1 MNNAHPTVPAPSNEP
16 TLSYAPGSEER
27 HAVKA
32 KLKDLRA
39 RTIEVPAFI
48 GGEEVYAGDPSE
60 ISPPHDHQH
69 TLGTVHQCGAEET
82 EQAIDAAM
90 EAKEAW
96 AAMDFDDR
104 AAIFLKAADLLAE
117 KYRPL
122 INAATMLG
130 QGKNIHQAE
139 IDAACELIDFLRF
152 NVHFAEQIYRDQ
164 PNNVRG
170 LWNKME
176 YRPLEGFVFAVTP
189 FNFTAI
195 QGNLPTAPAIMGNT
209 VLWKPAS
216 RSVYSAYFTHKIL
229 KEAGLPDGVINMLP
243 ADDGAAVGTPALDSE
258 HFAGLHFTGS
268 VATFEHLW
276 STIGDNLDT
285 YTTYP
290 TIVGETGGKD
300 FILAHKTANPKQ
312 VATAITRAS
321 FEYQG
326 QKCSAASR
334 LYLPESLWPEV
345 KETLFAQLEDV
356 SVGPPEDFTNF
367 VNAVID
373 QRAFDNIVSYI
384 DHAREDEAAEIVWGG
399 EYDDTT
405 GYFIEPTV
413 IRAHDPK
420 QKSMQEEIF
429 GPVTTVYVYPDDE
442 WNETLQLVD
451 ETSPYGLTGA
461 VFARERHV
469 IREAQ
474 DALEHAAGN
483 FYVNDKPTAA
493 VVGQQPFG
501 GARRSGTNDKAGSE
515 LNLLRWVSPR
525 SIKESWNAPEDY
537 HYAWNQPDADDEISV
552 EEIRTAD
559 RAEAGNGAV
568 QA

>member
-1 MNNAHPTVPAPSNEP
+1 MNNAHPTVPAPTNEP

-27 HAVKA
+27 QAVKQ
-32 KLKDLRA
+32 KLKDLRSQ
-39 RTIEVPAFI
+39 TVEVPAFI
-48 GGEEVYAGDPSE
+48 GGEAVYPGSTSRL
-60 ISPPHDHQH
+60 SPPHDHQH
-69 TLGTVHQCGAEET
+69 TLGEVHQCGAAET
-82 EQAIDAAM
+82 ESAIDAAM
-90 EAKEAW
+90 EAKDDW
-96 AAMDFDDR
+96 ASMDFDDR

-130 QGKNIHQAE
+130 QGKNVHQAE

-152 NVHFAEQIYRDQ
+152 NVHFAETIYRDQ

-209 VLWKPAS
+209 VVWKPAS
-216 RSVYSAYFTHKIL
+216 RSVYSAYFTYKIL
-229 KEAGLPDGVINMLP
+229 EEAGLPDGVINMVP
-243 ADDGAAVGTPALDSE
+243 ADDGAAVGDPALNSE

-276 STIGDNLDT
+276 TQVAENLDT

-300 FILAHKTANPKQ
+300 FILTHESANPDQ

-326 QKCSAASR
+326 QKCSASSR
-334 LYLPESLWPEV
+334 LYIPESLWPDV
-345 KETLFAQLEDV
+345 QSTLFEQIDDI

-373 QRAFDNIVSYI
+373 QRAFDKIVSYI
-384 DHAREDEAAEIVWGG
+384 EHARESDDAEIIRGG
-399 EYDDTT
+399 DYDDST

-413 IRAHDPK
+413 ILAHDPK
-420 QKSMQEEIF
+420 YKTMREEIF

-442 WNETLQLVD
+442 WEETMELID
-451 ETSPYGLTGA
+451 ETSPYALTGA
-461 VFARERHV
+461 VFARERTV
-469 IREAQ
+469 IRQAQ
-474 DALEHAAGN
+474 DALDQAAGN

-493 VVGQQPFG
+493 IVGQQPFG

-525 SIKESWNAPEDY
+525 SIKESWDAPTNY
-537 HYAWNQPDADDEISV
+537 HYAWNQPDAEGELSL
-552 EEIRTAD
+552 EEIGA
-559 RAEAGNGAV
+559 AGNGAV
-568 QA
+568 EAS